1 MVLGQ
6 WVSVWKQS
14 ENGCLFRPYKGTVP
28 KWERQ
33 INTLLENNMEG
44 LHDLAVGKIFL
55 SKIQNY

>member
-1 MVLGQ
+1 MDAYLDHTKEQLQVDH
-6 WVSVWKQS
+6 
-14 ENGCLFRPYKGTVP
+14 RP